1 MKEAVSLSKKD
12 LLEKLWR
19 TEPKVKSILK
29 ESRHVE
35 EARYALFDYLD
46 RLKRDIYN
54 QKSDT
59 YYADLNIVQKRT
71 VRECIRVLSNTMR
84 TENSD
89 LLNTLPLDMLYD
101 LARGK
106 KDVLKKAGKGFLLE
120 YLALFRGI
128 RGDFDSPLPNQKR
141 LNSKNGRAAAI
152 ERSSQLDGYS
162 STMETYF
169 KRYKSGLD
177 SELERNRA
185 ELRKKILGY
194 FNAREEDWQDYHWHM
209 SHIIKDLK
217 TLSSIVKLGD
227 DEIEGLTLA
236 TKNHIPFEITPH
248 YLSLFNKD
256 GRCDYDRAV
265 RAQVIPSLMYVR
277 NVLENWETGKDMDFM
292 GEKSTS
298 PIDGITRRYPQIVI
312 VKPFNSCPQI
322 CVYCQRNWEI
332 KDIDAVVTLPKKKV
346 IEVLN
351 WIRDDENITEVLLTG
366 GDPLTL
372 NNGYL
377 DWIMGELAGISH
389 VERIRIGTR
398 TLVTLPMRID
408 DGFLNI
414 LKKYHEWGKREVA
427 IVTHFEHP
435 SEITADNL
443 IAVKKIKGLG
453 INIYNQ
459 QVFTYYNSRKFETAF
474 LRKTLKLLGIDP
486 YYSFNCM
493 GKEETIDFRVP
504 IARIEQERKEEAR
517 LLTGLV
523 RTDEPVFNVP
533 RLGKS
538 HLRAWQDHEV
548 IMILPDGSRVYR
560 FYSWE
565 TELTISQ
572 DYLYTDVD
580 IYHYLKR
587 LDDEDEDVDD
597 YNSIWYY
604 F

>member
-1 MKEAVSLSKKD
+1 MKEVISLSKED

-19 TEPKVKSILK
+19 TEPKVKSILR

-35 EARYALFDYLD
+35 EARYVLFDYLD
-46 RLKRDIYN
+46 RLRRDIYN

-59 YYADLNIVQKRT
+59 YYTDLNIVQKRT

-89 LLNTLPLDMLYD
+89 LFNASPLDLLYN
-101 LARGK
+101 LAMGK
-106 KDVLKKAGKGFLLE
+106 RDVLQKVGKGFLLE
-120 YLALFRGI
+120 HLALFRGI
-128 RGDFDSPLPNQKR
+128 RGDFDRNPRNQK
-141 LNSKNGRAAAI
+141 LSDSKDGRAAAI
-152 ERSSQLDGYS
+152 ERSSQLDSYS

-169 KRYKSGLD
+169 KRYKSGMD
-177 SELERNRA
+177 PELEKNRE
-185 ELRKKILGY
+185 ELRKEILVY
-194 FNAREEDWQDYHWHM
+194 FNASEEDWQDYRWHM
-209 SHIIKDLK
+209 SHIIKNLK
-217 TLSSIVKLGD
+217 TLSSIIKLED
-227 DEIEGLTLA
+227 DEIEGLDLA

-248 YLSLFNKD
+248 YLSLFNRD
-256 GRCDYDRAV
+256 GRCDHDRAI
-265 RAQVIPSLMYVR
+265 RAQVIPSVR
-277 NVLENWETGKDMDFM
+277 YAKNVLENWETGKDMDFM

-312 VKPFNSCPQI
+312 AKPFDSCPQI

-332 KDIDAVVTLPKKKV
+332 KDIDAVVALPKKKV
-346 IEVLN
+346 NEALN

-372 NNGYL
+372 DNKYL
-377 DWIMGELAGISH
+377 DWIMGELAGMDH

-398 TLVTLPMRID
+398 TPVTLPMRID
-408 DGFLNI
+408 DGFINI

-443 IAVKKIKGLG
+443 TAVKKIKGLG

-474 LRKTLKLLGIDP
+474 LRKTLKLSGIDP

-548 IMILPDGSRVYR
+548 VMILPNGSRVYR

-565 TELTISQ
+565 TELTTSN

-580 IYHYLKR
+580 IYDYLKR
-587 LDDEDEDVDD
+587 LNDEGEELDD
-597 YNSIWYY
+597 YDSIWYY